1 MPFWTLYTCG
11 GANTKCWSYKSPL
24 FLSQHFPAFLF
35 NINYFIF
42 YLLWMMES
50 TPYYKEKAC
59 QLLCL
64 FFLSIRS
71 FNPYLTTKCPY
82 NSSIYPINFLYY
94 SFLVVVTIAPY
105 NNTRNNNMYIF
116 AQQQSTQYLELCLP

>member
-1 MPFWTLYTCG
+1 
-11 GANTKCWSYKSPL
+11 
-24 FLSQHFPAFLF
+24 
-35 NINYFIF
+35 
-42 YLLWMMES
+42 MMES

-105 NNTRNNNMYIF
+105 NNTRNNNIICSRNNNLRNIWSY
-116 AQQQSTQYLELCLP
+116 AYHSY

>member
-1 MPFWTLYTCG
+1 
-11 GANTKCWSYKSPL
+11 
-24 FLSQHFPAFLF
+24 
-35 NINYFIF
+35 
-42 YLLWMMES
+42 MMES
-50 TPYYKEKAC
+50 TPSYKEKAR
-59 QLLCL
+59 QLFCL

-105 NNTRNNNMYIF
+105 IYNNTRNNNMYNMF
-116 AQQQSTQYLELCLP
+116 AQQQSPQYLELCLP